1 MQLVDPGKCIWF
13 LVFIFILQQFDGNI
27 LGPKILGS
35 KTGLSSFWVLFSLL
49 IFGGLFGMV
58 GMILGVPLFSIL
70 YSFLNGVVKR
80 RLKMKKLPQDSKDYE
95 KLLYISEK
103 TGKPVYEK

>member
-1 MQLVDPGKCIWF
+1 MCIWF
-13 LVFIFILQQFDGNI
+13 LLFILVLQQIDGNI
-27 LGPKILGS
+27 IGPKILGG

-49 IFGGLFGMV
+49 IFGGLFGWI
-58 GMILGVPLFSIL
+58 GMLLGVPLFSIL

-80 RLKMKKLPQDSKDYE
+80 RLKAKKLPQDSKDYE
-95 KLLYISEK
+95 KILYVSKK

>member
-1 MQLVDPGKCIWF
+1 
-13 LVFIFILQQFDGNI
+13 
-27 LGPKILGS
+27 
-35 KTGLSSFWVLFSLL
+35 
-49 IFGGLFGMV
+49 MV